1 MIINWTAICAWVSHC
16 SQINK
21 ENSIITFYRL
31 LYLSLPEVIHSKRDK
46 HLLTTL
52 KKKIKKKIYFIY
64 FNSSLCNTIK
74 VKNSILEYNTLM
86 ACLEV

>member
-52 KKKIKKKIYFIY
+52 KKKIKKK
-64 FNSSLCNTIK
+64 
-74 VKNSILEYNTLM
+74 SILSILILHFVIQSKSKTLF
-86 ACLEV
+86 